1 MSAPPPP
8 PPPVDPGYHA
18 GDRLDAIPLA
28 SVGTLLGIATI
39 TTALRIFWRIKP
51 IWRIGADD
59 ITLVFALALT
69 ISWYGVDAAMYH
81 HGRGLE
87 GAVLDPWTVGPLI
100 VADGVLWVW
109 ALCIIRISVALMLL
123 RLKES
128 RWWKSVLWTVIGVQ
142 ICMLIVGTTMH
153 LVMCRP
159 LSARW
164 APTGTPPKE
173 CIEPAKF
180 MIYGYVYSAFTIASD
195 LTLSLLPITFIHSLT
210 RPVHEKVLIGCLMA
224 AGLAATGVAIARL
237 FLIMGYVPV
246 GTKGPVVSM
255 LQDLL
260 WGFELTIGILTAS
273 MPALK
278 APVHRVLLSWG
289 LLPGSKSSS
298 DMSPESF
305 LDHLTNGSHV
315 TRQMR
320 RWDPSVRDPPDMY
333 TLQKGPTRDLAGSE
347 TYLGS
352 NFQST
357 PPV

>member
-8 PPPVDPGYHA
+8 PPSVDQGYHA

-39 TTALRIFWRIKP
+39 TTALRIYWRTKP

-69 ISWYGVDAAMYH
+69 ISWYGVDVAMYH

-87 GAVLDPWTVGPLI
+87 GAVPDAWTMGPLI

-109 ALCIIRISVALMLL
+109 GLCIIRISVALLLL

-164 APTGTPPKE
+164 APTPTANCIAPP
-173 CIEPAKF
+173 KF

-210 RPVHEKVLIGCLMA
+210 RPVHEKVLISCLMA

-246 GTKGPVVSM
+246 GTRGPVVNM
-255 LQDLL
+255 VQDLL

-273 MPALK
+273 MPTLK

-320 RWDPSVRDPPDMY
+320 RWDPSVRDAPDMY

-352 NFQST
+352 NFQTT